1 MSRSWK
7 NISAVLATSAAL
19 TFGSPLVFAQDADAP
34 SQTAQESQDAAP
46 DDDATP
52 LDEEN
57 DGEKTQNDE
66 NDESNDETL
75 DQALEA
81 QLDADPKEM
90 SADDLLNLAT
100 ELKLSAANL
109 LDLSK
114 VIRLCEE
121 AQKKGL
127 DEVNAEFAKQL
138 LLSSRLDRGLG
149 VAQLFLNPELPLAQL
164 PRGWEELRDNAIG
177 DLQAALAETPEIP
190 LAQLALGRLLMLAEK
205 NDDAK
210 KAFDAALA
218 AQDLEVE
225 AKTLALLFRSE
236 LETSTREALTLL
248 EKGLEFAPEA
258 AQIRSRLAAQYLAAN
273 RPDAA
278 LEQIDKA
285 LELEPENADFKKLK
299 ANVLAKAGKVDE
311 ASALFDEATKDAGD
325 NILVQI
331 EKGQFLAALGRH
343 DEAIENF
350 TKLIEKFDA
359 PGLYYFRAV
368 LYLQA
373 QDYDKALADVNKAL
387 RLGMDVAPAT
397 RLKGVIYLQMEKYD
411 DAIRLFKQLR
421 RHVDHKDDAVAQ
433 IAYATAKKGLY
444 KSALKMLNDE
454 LEKNPESIDFLRT
467 LADMELMF
475 GHWEKAAEVY
485 ERILKLNPADSG
497 VLNNYAWLLAT
508 CPDEKLRDG
517 KRALEMAVSA
527 CEITF
532 YAEAHILSTLA
543 SAHAELGDFAKA
555 REWARKAVERGEK
568 EKHESLDNLKSE
580 LASYEENKP
589 WRETSEIVE
598 EVDEDAA
605 SQTDEKTDEDAAS
618 QEGEQTDED
627 AASQTDEKTDE
638 DAASQEGE
646 QTDED
651 AAESDAE

>member
-34 SQTAQESQDAAP
+34 AQTAQESQDAPSDDEIQLEEELDGDENAESE
-46 DDDATP
+46 DDDA
-52 LDEEN
+52 LDR
-57 DGEKTQNDE
+57 
-66 NDESNDETL
+66 
-75 DQALEA
+75 ALEA
-81 QLDADPKEM
+81 ELDGDPKEM
-90 SADDLLNLAT
+90 SAEDLLNLAT

-138 LLSSRLDRGLG
+138 LISSRLDRGLG
-149 VAQLFLNPELPLAQL
+149 VAQLFLNPELPIDQL

-177 DLQAALAETPEIP
+177 DLQAALVETPEIP

-210 KAFDAALA
+210 KAFDAAIA
-218 AQDLEVE
+218 AQDVEAE

-236 LETSTREALTLL
+236 LETSTLESLALL
-248 EKGLEFAPEA
+248 EKGIELAPEA
-258 AQIRSRLAAQYLAAN
+258 AEIRSRLAAQYLAAN

-285 LELEPENADFKKLK
+285 LELEPENVDFKKLK
-299 ANVLAKAGKVDE
+299 ANVLAEAGKVDE
-311 ASALFDEATKDAGD
+311 ARALFDEATKDAGD

-331 EKGQFLAALGRH
+331 EKGQFLAALGEH

-373 QDYDKALADVNKAL
+373 KDYDKALADVNKSL
-387 RLGMDVAPAT
+387 RQGMEVAPAT

-411 DAIRLFKQLR
+411 DAIRIFKQLR
-421 RHVDHKDDAVAQ
+421 RHVEHKDDAAAQ

-454 LEKNPESIDFLRT
+454 LAKKPESTDFLRT

-485 ERILKLNPADSG
+485 ERILKLNPTDSG

-508 CPDEKLRDG
+508 CPDDKLRDG

-543 SAHAELGDFAKA
+543 SAHAELGDFEKA
-555 REWARKAVERGEK
+555 REWARKAVELGEK

-580 LASYEENKP
+580 LASYEEDKP

-598 EVDEDAA
+598 EVEEDAA
-605 SQTDEKTDEDAAS
+605 SQEDDKTDEDAAS
-618 QEGEQTDED
+618 QEGE
-627 AASQTDEKTDE
+627 K
-638 DAASQEGE
+638 
-646 QTDED
+646 TDED

>member
-19 TFGSPLVFAQDADAP
+19 TFGSPLVFAQEADAP
-34 SQTAQESQDAAP
+34 AQTAQESQA
-46 DDDATP
+46 
-52 LDEEN
+52 DES
-57 DGEKTQNDE
+57 E
-66 NDESNDETL
+66 NDEIQLEEELDGDENAESDDDVAL

-81 QLDADPKEM
+81 QLDGDPKEM
-90 SADDLLNLAT
+90 SAEDLLNLAT

-149 VAQLFLNPELPLAQL
+149 VAQLFLNPELPIEQL
-164 PRGWEELRDNAIG
+164 PRGWETLRDNAIG

-190 LAQLALGRLLMLAEK
+190 LAQLALGRLFMLAEK

-210 KAFDAALA
+210 KAFDAAIA
-218 AQDLEVE
+218 SQDVEVE

-236 LETSTREALTLL
+236 LETSTLEALALL
-248 EKGLEFAPEA
+248 EKGIELAPEA
-258 AQIRSRLAAQYLAAN
+258 AEIRSRLAAQYRAAN

-299 ANVLAKAGKVDE
+299 ANVLAEAGKVDE
-311 ASALFDEATKDAGD
+311 ARALFDEATKDAGD

-331 EKGQFLAALGRH
+331 EKGQFLAALGEH

-359 PGLYYFRAV
+359 PGLYYFRSV

-373 QDYDKALADVNKAL
+373 KDYDKALADVNKSL
-387 RLGMDVAPAT
+387 RQGMDVATAT

-411 DAIRLFKQLR
+411 DAIRIFKQLR
-421 RHVDHKDDAVAQ
+421 RHVEHKDDAAAQ

-444 KSALKMLNDE
+444 KSALKMLNAE
-454 LEKNPESIDFLRT
+454 LEKQPESTDFLRT

-475 GHWEKAAEVY
+475 GHWGKAAKVY
-485 ERILKLNPADSG
+485 ERILKLNPTDSG

-508 CPDEKLRDG
+508 CPDDKLRDG

-543 SAHAELGDFAKA
+543 SAHAELGDFEKA
-555 REWARKAVERGEK
+555 REWARKAVELGEK

-580 LASYEENKP
+580 LASYEEDKP

-598 EVDEDAA
+598 EVEEDAA
-605 SQTDEKTDEDAAS
+605 SQTDEKTDDDAAS
-618 QEGEQTDED
+618 QEKE
-627 AASQTDEKTDE
+627 EK
-638 DAASQEGE
+638 A
-646 QTDED
+646 ED

>member
-19 TFGSPLVFAQDADAP
+19 TFGSPLVFAQEADAP
-34 SQTAQESQDAAP
+34 AQTAQESQA
-46 DDDATP
+46 
-52 LDEEN
+52 DES
-57 DGEKTQNDE
+57 E
-66 NDESNDETL
+66 NDEIQLEEELDDENAESDDDVAL

-81 QLDADPKEM
+81 QLDGDPKEM
-90 SADDLLNLAT
+90 SAEDLLNLAT

-149 VAQLFLNPELPLAQL
+149 VAQLFLNPELPIEQL
-164 PRGWEELRDNAIG
+164 PRGWETLRDNAIG

-190 LAQLALGRLLMLAEK
+190 LAQLALGRLFMLAEK

-210 KAFDAALA
+210 KAFDAAIA
-218 AQDLEVE
+218 SQDVEVE

-236 LETSTREALTLL
+236 LETSTLEALALL
-248 EKGLEFAPEA
+248 EKGIELAPEA
-258 AQIRSRLAAQYLAAN
+258 AEIRSRLAAQYLAAN

-299 ANVLAKAGKVDE
+299 ANVLAEAGKVDE
-311 ASALFDEATKDAGD
+311 ARALFDEATKDAGD

-331 EKGQFLAALGRH
+331 EKGQFLAALGEH

-359 PGLYYFRAV
+359 PGLYYFRSV

-373 QDYDKALADVNKAL
+373 KDYDKALADVNKSL
-387 RLGMDVAPAT
+387 RQGMDVATAT

-411 DAIRLFKQLR
+411 DAIRIFKQLR
-421 RHVDHKDDAVAQ
+421 RHVEHKDDAAAQ

-444 KSALKMLNDE
+444 KSALKMLNAE
-454 LEKNPESIDFLRT
+454 LEKQPESTDFLRT

-475 GHWEKAAEVY
+475 GHWGKAAEVY
-485 ERILKLNPADSG
+485 ERILKLNPTDSG

-508 CPDEKLRDG
+508 CPDDKLRDG

-532 YAEAHILSTLA
+532 YAEAYILSTLA
-543 SAHAELGDFAKA
+543 SAHAELGDFEKA
-555 REWARKAVERGEK
+555 REWARKAVELGEK

-580 LASYEENKP
+580 LASYEEDKP

-598 EVDEDAA
+598 EVEEDAA
-605 SQTDEKTDEDAAS
+605 SQTDEKTDDDAAS
-618 QEGEQTDED
+618 QEKE
-627 AASQTDEKTDE
+627 EK
-638 DAASQEGE
+638 A
-646 QTDED
+646 ED

>member
-1 MSRSWK
+1 MPRSWK

-19 TFGSPLVFAQDADAP
+19 TFASPLVFAQDADAP
-34 SQTAQESQDAAP
+34 TQTAQDSQDAP
-46 DDDATP
+46 SDDEIQLEEE
-52 LDEEN
+52 LDGEEN
-57 DGEKTQNDE
+57 A
-66 NDESNDETL
+66 ESSDNAAL

-81 QLDADPKEM
+81 ELEADPKEM
-90 SADDLLNLAT
+90 SAEDLLNLAT

-138 LLSSRLDRGLG
+138 LISSRLDRGLG
-149 VAQLFLNPELPLAQL
+149 VAQLFLNPELPIAQL

-177 DLQAALAETPEIP
+177 DLQAALVETPEIP

-218 AQDLEVE
+218 SEDVEAE

-236 LETSTREALTLL
+236 LETSTREALALL
-248 EKGLEFAPEA
+248 EKGIEFAPEA
-258 AQIRSRLAAQYLAAN
+258 AEIRSRLAAQYLAAN

-278 LEQIDKA
+278 LTQIDKA
-285 LELEPENADFKKLK
+285 LELEPENVDFKKLK
-299 ANVLAKAGKVDE
+299 ANVLAEAGKVDE
-311 ASALFDEATKDAGD
+311 ARALFDEATKDAGD

-350 TKLIEKFDA
+350 TKMIEKFDA

-373 QDYDKALADVNKAL
+373 KDYDKALADVNKSL
-387 RLGMDVAPAT
+387 RQGMDVATAT

-411 DAIRLFKQLR
+411 DAIRIFKQLR
-421 RHVDHKDDAVAQ
+421 RHVDHKDDAAAQ

-444 KSALKMLNDE
+444 QSALKMLNAE
-454 LEKNPESIDFLRT
+454 LEKKPESTDFLRT

-475 GHWEKAAEVY
+475 GHWKKAAEVY
-485 ERILKLNPADSG
+485 ERILKLNPTDSG

-508 CPDEKLRDG
+508 CPDDEIRDG

-543 SAHAELGDFAKA
+543 SAHAELGDFEKA
-555 REWARKAVERGEK
+555 REWARKAVELGEK
-568 EKHESLDNLKSE
+568 EKHESLENLKSE
-580 LASYEENKP
+580 LASYEEDKP

-598 EVDEDAA
+598 EVE
-605 SQTDEKTDEDAAS
+605 EDAAS
-618 QEGEQTDED
+618 QEDDETD
-627 AASQTDEKTDE
+627 
-638 DAASQEGE
+638 DAASQEQE
-646 QTDED
+646 EK
-651 AAESDAE
+651 AEEVVESDAE

>member
-19 TFGSPLVFAQDADAP
+19 TFGSPLVFAQEADAP
-34 SQTAQESQDAAP
+34 AQTAQESQNADEIDGDKNAEPQDAGA
-46 DDDATP
+46 
-52 LDEEN
+52 
-57 DGEKTQNDE
+57 
-66 NDESNDETL
+66 L

-81 QLDADPKEM
+81 ELDADPKEM
-90 SADDLLNLAT
+90 SAEDLLNLAT
-100 ELKLSAANL
+100 ELKLSASNL

-138 LLSSRLDRGLG
+138 LISSRLDRGLG
-149 VAQLFLNPELPLAQL
+149 VAQLFLNPELPIAQL

-190 LAQLALGRLLMLAEK
+190 LAQLALGRLLALADK

-218 AQDLEVE
+218 SPDLEAE
-225 AKTLALLFRSE
+225 AKKLALLFRSE
-236 LETSTREALTLL
+236 LETSTLEALALL

-258 AQIRSRLAAQYLAAN
+258 AEIRSRLAARYLAAN

-278 LEQIDKA
+278 LAQIDKA

-299 ANVLAKAGKVDE
+299 ANVLAEAGKVDE
-311 ASALFDEATKDAGD
+311 ARALFDEATKDAGD

-331 EKGQFLAALGRH
+331 EKGQFLAALGKH

-373 QDYDKALADVNKAL
+373 KDYDKALSDVNKSL
-387 RLGMDVAPAT
+387 RQGMDVATAT

-411 DAIRLFKQLR
+411 DAIRIFKQLR
-421 RHVDHKDDAVAQ
+421 RHVDHRDDAVAQ

-444 KSALKMLNDE
+444 KSSLKMLNDE
-454 LEKNPESIDFLRT
+454 LEKKPESTEFLRT

-508 CPDEKLRDG
+508 CPDDKLRDG

-543 SAHAELGDFAKA
+543 SAHAELGDFEKA
-555 REWARKAVERGEK
+555 REWAQKAVELGEK
-568 EKHESLDNLKSE
+568 EKHESLDNLKAE
-580 LASYEENKP
+580 LASYQEDKP

-605 SQTDEKTDEDAAS
+605 SQTKSTDDKVEADDAAS
-618 QEGEQTDED
+618 QEENDEPE
-627 AASQTDEKTDE
+627 EKAE
-638 DAASQEGE
+638 EP
-646 QTDED
+646 
-651 AAESDAE
+651 AESDAE

>member
-19 TFGSPLVFAQDADAP
+19 TFGSPLVFAQEADAP
-34 SQTAQESQDAAP
+34 AQTAQESQA
-46 DDDATP
+46 
-52 LDEEN
+52 DES
-57 DGEKTQNDE
+57 E
-66 NDESNDETL
+66 NDEIQLEEELDGDENAESDDDGAL

-81 QLDADPKEM
+81 QLDGDPKEM
-90 SADDLLNLAT
+90 SAEDLLNLAT

-149 VAQLFLNPELPLAQL
+149 VAQLFLNPELPIDQL
-164 PRGWEELRDNAIG
+164 PRGWETLRDNAIG

-190 LAQLALGRLLMLAEK
+190 LAQLALGRLFMLAEK

-218 AQDLEVE
+218 SQDVEVE

-236 LETSTREALTLL
+236 LETSTLEALALL
-248 EKGLEFAPEA
+248 EKGIELAPEA
-258 AQIRSRLAAQYLAAN
+258 AEIRSRLAAQYLAAN

-299 ANVLAKAGKVDE
+299 ANVLAEAGKVDE
-311 ASALFDEATKDAGD
+311 ARALFDEATKDAGD

-331 EKGQFLAALGRH
+331 EKGQFLAALGEH

-359 PGLYYFRAV
+359 PGLYYFRSV

-373 QDYDKALADVNKAL
+373 KDYDKALADVNKSL
-387 RLGMDVAPAT
+387 RQGMDVATAT

-411 DAIRLFKQLR
+411 DAIRIFKQLR
-421 RHVDHKDDAVAQ
+421 RHVEHKDDAAAQ

-444 KSALKMLNDE
+444 KSALKMLNAE
-454 LEKNPESIDFLRT
+454 LEKQPESTDFLRT

-485 ERILKLNPADSG
+485 ERILKLNPTDSG

-508 CPDEKLRDG
+508 CPDDKLRDG

-543 SAHAELGDFAKA
+543 SAHAELGDFEKA
-555 REWARKAVERGEK
+555 REWARKAVELGEK

-580 LASYEENKP
+580 LAAYEEDKP

-605 SQTDEKTDEDAAS
+605 SQTDEKNDDDAAS
-618 QEGEQTDED
+618 QEKE
-627 AASQTDEKTDE
+627 EK
-638 DAASQEGE
+638 
-646 QTDED
+646 
-651 AAESDAE
+651 AEEVAEFDAE

>member
-1 MSRSWK
+1 MTRSWK

-34 SQTAQESQDAAP
+34 AQTAQESQESQ
-46 DDDATP
+46 DDEIQF
-52 LDEEN
+52 DEEL
-57 DGEKTQNDE
+57 DAE
-66 NDESNDETL
+66 NAKSQDDLAL

-81 QLDADPKEM
+81 ELDANPKEM
-90 SADDLLNLAT
+90 AAEDLLNLAT

-138 LLSSRLDRGLG
+138 LISSRLDRGLG
-149 VAQLFLNPELPLAQL
+149 VAQLFLNPELPIAQL
-164 PRGWEELRDNAIG
+164 PRGWENLRDNAIG
-177 DLQAALAETPEIP
+177 DLQAALAESPEIP
-190 LAQLALGRLLMLAEK
+190 LAQLALGRLLALADK

-218 AQDLEVE
+218 SPELEVE
-225 AKTLALLFRSE
+225 AKTLALLFRAE
-236 LETSTREALTLL
+236 LETSSLEALTLL
-248 EKGLEFAPEA
+248 EKGLEFAPDA
-258 AQIRSRLAAQYLAAN
+258 AEIRSRLAAQYLAVN

-278 LEQIDKA
+278 LAQIDKA
-285 LELEPENADFKKLK
+285 LELAPENADFKKLK
-299 ANVLAKAGKVDE
+299 ANILAKAGKADE
-311 ASALFDEATKDAGD
+311 ATALFDEATKDAGD
-325 NILVQI
+325 NLLVQI
-331 EKGQFLAALGRH
+331 EKGQFLATLGRH

-373 QDYDKALADVNKAL
+373 KDYDKALADVNKSLRQGMEVAL
-387 RLGMDVAPAT
+387 AT

-411 DAIRLFKQLR
+411 DAIRIFKQLR
-421 RHVDHKDDAVAQ
+421 RHVEHKDDAAAQ

-454 LEKNPESIDFLRT
+454 LAKKPESTDFLRT

-485 ERILKLNPADSG
+485 ERILKLNPVDSG

-508 CPDEKLRDG
+508 CPDDKIRDG

-543 SAHAELGDFAKA
+543 SAHAELGDFEKA
-555 REWARKAVERGEK
+555 REWARKAVELGEK

-580 LASYEENKP
+580 LASYEEDKP

-605 SQTDEKTDEDAAS
+605 SQTDEKTDD
-618 QEGEQTDED
+618 
-627 AASQTDEKTDE
+627 

>member
-1 MSRSWK
+1 MTRSWK

-34 SQTAQESQDAAP
+34 AQAAQESQETPA
-46 DDDATP
+46 DDEIQLEED
-52 LDEEN
+52 LD
-57 DGEKTQNDE
+57 GA
-66 NDESNDETL
+66 ESEDDVAL
-75 DQALEA
+75 DQALKAE
-81 QLDADPKEM
+81 LDADPKEM
-90 SADDLLNLAT
+90 SAEDLLNLAT

-127 DEVNAEFAKQL
+127 DDVNAEFAKQL
-138 LLSSRLDRGLG
+138 LISSRLDRGLG
-149 VAQLFLNPELPLAQL
+149 VAQLFLNPELPIAQL
-164 PRGWEELRDNAIG
+164 PRGWENLRDNAIG
-177 DLQAALAETPEIP
+177 DLQAALAESSDIP
-190 LAQLALGRLLMLAEK
+190 LAQLALGRLLALAEK

-210 KAFDAALA
+210 KAFDAAIA
-218 AQDLEVE
+218 ASDLEPE
-225 AKTLALLFRSE
+225 AKTLALLFRAE
-236 LETSTREALTLL
+236 LETSTREALAFL

-258 AQIRSRLAAQYLAAN
+258 AEIRSRLAAQYLAAN

-278 LEQIDKA
+278 LAQIDKA
-285 LELEPENADFKKLK
+285 LELEPENVDFKKLK
-299 ANVLAKAGKVDE
+299 ANVLAEAGKVDE
-311 ASALFDEATKDAGD
+311 ATALFDEATKDAGD

-331 EKGQFLAALGRH
+331 EKGQFLATLGRH

-350 TKLIEKFDA
+350 TKLIEKFGA

-373 QDYDKALADVNKAL
+373 KDYDKALADVNKSL
-387 RLGMDVAPAT
+387 REGMDVATAT

-411 DAIRLFKQLR
+411 DAIRIFKQLR
-421 RHVDHKDDAVAQ
+421 RHIEHKDDAAAQ

-444 KSALKMLNDE
+444 KSALKMLNEE
-454 LEKNPESIDFLRT
+454 LEKKPESTEFLRT

-508 CPDEKLRDG
+508 CPDDARRDG
-517 KRALEMAVSA
+517 KRALETALSA
-527 CEITF
+527 CKITF

-543 SAHAELGDFAKA
+543 AAYAEVGDFEKA
-555 REWARKAVERGEK
+555 REWARKAVELGEK
-568 EKHESLDNLKSE
+568 EKHESLDNLKAE
-580 LASYEENKP
+580 LASYEEDKP

-605 SQTDEKTDEDAAS
+605 SQEENADQEEKAEES
-618 QEGEQTDED
+618 V
-627 AASQTDEKTDE
+627 
-638 DAASQEGE
+638 
-646 QTDED
+646 
-651 AAESDAE
+651 ESDAE

>member
-19 TFGSPLVFAQDADAP
+19 TFGSPLVFAQEADAP
-34 SQTAQESQDAAP
+34 AQTAQESQA
-46 DDDATP
+46 
-52 LDEEN
+52 DES
-57 DGEKTQNDE
+57 E
-66 NDESNDETL
+66 NDEIQLEEELDGDENAESSDDDVAL

-90 SADDLLNLAT
+90 SAEDLLNLAT

-149 VAQLFLNPELPLAQL
+149 VAQLFLNPELPIDQL
-164 PRGWEELRDNAIG
+164 PRGWETLRDNAIG
-177 DLQAALAETPEIP
+177 DLQAALTETPEIP

-210 KAFDAALA
+210 KAFDAAIA
-218 AQDLEVE
+218 SQDVEVE

-236 LETSTREALTLL
+236 LETSTREALALL
-248 EKGLEFAPEA
+248 EKGIELAPEA
-258 AQIRSRLAAQYLAAN
+258 AEIRSRLAAQYLAAN

-285 LELEPENADFKKLK
+285 LEIEPENVDFKKLK
-299 ANVLAKAGKVDE
+299 ANVLAEAGKVDE
-311 ASALFDEATKDAGD
+311 ARALFDEATKDAGD

-331 EKGQFLAALGRH
+331 EKGQFLAALGKH

-373 QDYDKALADVNKAL
+373 KDYDKALADVNKSL
-387 RLGMDVAPAT
+387 RQGMDVPTAT

-411 DAIRLFKQLR
+411 DAIRIFKQLR
-421 RHVDHKDDAVAQ
+421 RHVEHKDDAAAQ

-454 LEKNPESIDFLRT
+454 LAKKPESTDFLRT

-485 ERILKLNPADSG
+485 ERILKLNPTDSG

-508 CPDEKLRDG
+508 CPDDKLRDG

-543 SAHAELGDFAKA
+543 SAHAELGDFEKA
-555 REWARKAVERGEK
+555 REWARKAVELGEK

-580 LASYEENKP
+580 LASYEEDKP

-598 EVDEDAA
+598 EVE
-605 SQTDEKTDEDAAS
+605 EDAAS
-618 QEGEQTDED
+618 QEGE
-627 AASQTDEKTDE
+627 KTD
-638 DAASQEGE
+638 DAASQEKE
-646 QTDED
+646 EK
-651 AAESDAE
+651 AEEVAESDAE

>member
-19 TFGSPLVFAQDADAP
+19 TFGSPLVFAQEADAP
-34 SQTAQESQDAAP
+34 AQTAQESQA
-46 DDDATP
+46 
-52 LDEEN
+52 DES
-57 DGEKTQNDE
+57 E
-66 NDESNDETL
+66 NDEIQLEEELDGDENAESDDDGAL

-81 QLDADPKEM
+81 QLDGDPKEM
-90 SADDLLNLAT
+90 SAEDLLNLAT

-149 VAQLFLNPELPLAQL
+149 VAQLFLNPELPIDQL
-164 PRGWEELRDNAIG
+164 PRGWETLRDNAIG

-190 LAQLALGRLLMLAEK
+190 LAQLALGRLFMLAEK

-218 AQDLEVE
+218 SQDVEVE

-236 LETSTREALTLL
+236 LETSTLEALALL
-248 EKGLEFAPEA
+248 EKGIELAPEA
-258 AQIRSRLAAQYLAAN
+258 AEIRSRLAAQYLAAN

-299 ANVLAKAGKVDE
+299 ANVLAEAGKVDE
-311 ASALFDEATKDAGD
+311 ARALFDEATKDAGD

-331 EKGQFLAALGRH
+331 EKGQFLAALGEH

-359 PGLYYFRAV
+359 PGLYYFRSV

-373 QDYDKALADVNKAL
+373 KDYDKALADVNKSL
-387 RLGMDVAPAT
+387 RQGMDVATAT

-411 DAIRLFKQLR
+411 DAIRIFKKLR
-421 RHVDHKDDAVAQ
+421 RHVEHKDDAAAQ

-444 KSALKMLNDE
+444 KSALKMLNAE
-454 LEKNPESIDFLRT
+454 LEKKPESTDFLRT

-485 ERILKLNPADSG
+485 ERILKLNPTDSG

-508 CPDEKLRDG
+508 CPDDKLRDG

-543 SAHAELGDFAKA
+543 SAHAELGDFEKA
-555 REWARKAVERGEK
+555 REWARKAVELGEK

-580 LASYEENKP
+580 LAAYEEDKP

-605 SQTDEKTDEDAAS
+605 SQTEEKTDDDAAS
-618 QEGEQTDED
+618 QEKE
-627 AASQTDEKTDE
+627 EKAE
-638 DAASQEGE
+638 EV
-646 QTDED
+646 
-651 AAESDAE
+651 AESDAE

>member
-1 MSRSWK
+1 MTRSWK

-34 SQTAQESQDAAP
+34 AQTAQESQESQ
-46 DDDATP
+46 DDEIQF
-52 LDEEN
+52 DEEL
-57 DGEKTQNDE
+57 DAE
-66 NDESNDETL
+66 NAKSQDDLAL

-81 QLDADPKEM
+81 ELDANPKEM
-90 SADDLLNLAT
+90 AAEDLLNLAT

-138 LLSSRLDRGLG
+138 LISSRLDRGLG
-149 VAQLFLNPELPLAQL
+149 VAQLFLNPELPIAQL
-164 PRGWEELRDNAIG
+164 PRGWENLRDNAIG
-177 DLQAALAETPEIP
+177 DLQAALAESPEIP
-190 LAQLALGRLLMLAEK
+190 LAQLALGRLLALADK

-218 AQDLEVE
+218 
-225 AKTLALLFRSE
+225 
-236 LETSTREALTLL
+236 
-248 EKGLEFAPEA
+248 
-258 AQIRSRLAAQYLAAN
+258 
-273 RPDAA
+273 
-278 LEQIDKA
+278 QIDKA
-285 LELEPENADFKKLK
+285 LELAPENADFKKLK
-299 ANVLAKAGKVDE
+299 ANILAKAGKADE
-311 ASALFDEATKDAGD
+311 ATALFDEATKDAGD
-325 NILVQI
+325 NLLVQI
-331 EKGQFLAALGRH
+331 EKGQFLATLGRH

-373 QDYDKALADVNKAL
+373 KDYDKALADVNKSL
-387 RLGMDVAPAT
+387 RQGMEVATAT
-397 RLKGVIYLQMEKYD
+397 RLNGVVYLQMEKYD
-411 DAIRLFKQLR
+411 DAIRVFKQLR
-421 RHVDHKDDAVAQ
+421 RHVDHRDDAAAQ

-444 KSALKMLNDE
+444 KSALQMLNAE
-454 LEKNPESIDFLRT
+454 LEKKPESTEFLRT

-485 ERILKLNPADSG
+485 ERLLKLNPADSG

-508 CPDEKLRDG
+508 CPDDKLRDG
-517 KRALEMAVSA
+517 KRALETALSA

-543 SAHAELGDFAKA
+543 AAYAEVGDFEKA
-555 REWARKAVERGEK
+555 REWARKSVELGEK
-568 EKHESLDNLKSE
+568 EQHESLDNLKSE
-580 LASYEENKP
+580 LASYEEDKP
-589 WRETSEIVE
+589 WRETSEIIA

-605 SQTDEKTDEDAAS
+605 SQTDEKAVEN
-618 QEGEQTDED
+618 
-627 AASQTDEKTDE
+627 
-638 DAASQEGE
+638 
-646 QTDED
+646 
-651 AAESDAE
+651 AESEEQEEKAEDVAESNAE

>member
-19 TFGSPLVFAQDADAP
+19 TFGSPFVFAQDADTPA
-34 SQTAQESQDAAP
+34 QTAQESQDAP
-46 DDDATP
+46 DADDEIQLEEE
-52 LDEEN
+52 LDG
-57 DGEKTQNDE
+57 DKKA
-66 NDESNDETL
+66 ESQDDVAL

-81 QLDADPKEM
+81 ELDADPKEM
-90 SADDLLNLAT
+90 SAEDLLNLAT

-149 VAQLFLNPELPLAQL
+149 VAQLFLNPELPIAQL

-373 QDYDKALADVNKAL
+373 KDYDKALADVNKSL
-387 RLGMDVAPAT
+387 RQGMDVATAT

-411 DAIRLFKQLR
+411 DAIRIFKQLR
-421 RHVDHKDDAVAQ
+421 RHVDHRDDAAAQ

-454 LEKNPESIDFLRT
+454 LAKKPESTDFLRT

-508 CPDEKLRDG
+508 CPDDKFRDG

-543 SAHAELGDFAKA
+543 SAHAELGDFEKA
-555 REWARKAVERGEK
+555 REWARKAVELGEK

-580 LASYEENKP
+580 LASYEEDKP

-605 SQTDEKTDEDAAS
+605 SQTDVETDENAAS
-618 QEGEQTDED
+618 EEQE
-627 AASQTDEKTDE
+627 EKAE
-638 DAASQEGE
+638 EV
-646 QTDED
+646 
-651 AAESDAE
+651 AESDAK

>member
-19 TFGSPLVFAQDADAP
+19 TFGSPFVFAQDADVP
-34 SQTAQESQDAAP
+34 TQTAQESQETPSDDEIQSEEEP
-46 DDDATP
+46 DGDD
-52 LDEEN
+52 
-57 DGEKTQNDE
+57 EKTDE
-66 NDESNDETL
+66 TDASDNQTL

-90 SADDLLNLAT
+90 SAEDLLNLAT

-138 LLSSRLDRGLG
+138 VLSSRLDRGLG
-149 VAQLFLNPELPLAQL
+149 VAQLFLNPELPIDQL

-190 LAQLALGRLLMLAEK
+190 LAQLALGRLLALADK
-205 NDDAK
+205 TDDAK
-210 KAFDAALA
+210 KAFDAALEA
-218 AQDLEVE
+218 PDLEVE

-236 LETSTREALTLL
+236 LETSTREALALL
-248 EKGLEFAPEA
+248 ERGLEFAPEA
-258 AQIRSRLAAQYLAAN
+258 AEIRSRLAAQYLAAN

-285 LELEPENADFKKLK
+285 LSLEPENVDFKKLK
-299 ANVLAKAGKVDE
+299 ANILAEAGKVDE
-311 ASALFDEATKDAGD
+311 ARALFDEATKDAGD

-331 EKGQFLAALGRH
+331 EKGQFLAALGKH

-373 QDYDKALADVNKAL
+373 KDYDKALADVNKSL
-387 RLGMDVAPAT
+387 RQGMDVATAT

-411 DAIRLFKQLR
+411 DAIRIFKQLR
-421 RHVDHKDDAVAQ
+421 RHVEHKDDAVAQ

-444 KSALKMLNDE
+444 KSALKMLNAE
-454 LEKNPESIDFLRT
+454 LEKKPESIDFLRT

-508 CPDEKLRDG
+508 CPDDKLRDG

-543 SAHAELGDFAKA
+543 SAHAELGDFEKA
-555 REWARKAVERGEK
+555 REWARKAVELGEK

-580 LASYEENKP
+580 LASYEEDKP

-605 SQTDEKTDEDAAS
+605 SQTDEKTDENAES
-618 QEGEQTDED
+618 EEQE
-627 AASQTDEKTDE
+627 EKTE
-638 DAASQEGE
+638 EV
-646 QTDED
+646 
-651 AAESDAE
+651 AESDAE

>member
-19 TFGSPLVFAQDADAP
+19 AFGSPLAFAQETDAP
-34 SQTAQESQDAAP
+34 TEAAQESQDGEIQ
-46 DDDATP
+46 
-52 LDEEN
+52 LEEEI
-57 DGEKTQNDE
+57 DGEESE
-66 NDESNDETL
+66 NADSDADAL

-81 QLDADPKEM
+81 ELDADPKEM
-90 SADDLLNLAT
+90 SAEDLLNLAT

-127 DEVNAEFAKQL
+127 DDVNAEFAKQL

-149 VAQLFLNPELPLAQL
+149 VAQLFMNPELPINQL
-164 PRGWEELRDNAIG
+164 PRGWENLRDNAIG
-177 DLQAALAETPEIP
+177 DLQAALAESPDVP
-190 LAQLALGRLLMLAEK
+190 LAQLALGRLFMLAEK
-205 NDDAK
+205 NDEAK
-210 KAFDAALA
+210 KAFDAALESPDA
-218 AQDLEVE
+218 EIE
-225 AKTLALLFRSE
+225 AKTLALTFRAA
-236 LETSTREALTLL
+236 LETSTLESIALL
-248 EKGLEFAPEA
+248 EKGIELAPEA
-258 AQIRSRLAAQYLAAN
+258 ARIRSQLAAQYLAA
-273 RPDAA
+273 RRLDAA

-299 ANVLAKAGKVDE
+299 ANALAEAGKVDE
-311 ASALFDEATKDAGD
+311 ATALFDEATKDAGD

-331 EKGQFLAALGRH
+331 EKGQFLAALGKH
-343 DEAIENF
+343 DEAIANF

-373 QDYDKALADVNKAL
+373 KDYEKALADVNKSL
-387 RLGMDVAPAT
+387 RQGMDVATAT
-397 RLKGVIYLQMEKYD
+397 RLKGVIYLQTEKYD
-411 DAIRLFKQLR
+411 DAIRVFKQLR
-421 RHVDHKDDAVAQ
+421 RHVEHRDDAVAQ

-444 KSALKMLNDE
+444 KSASKMLNDE
-454 LEKNPESIDFLRT
+454 LAKKPESTEFLRT

-475 GHWEKAAEVY
+475 GHWEKAAEIY
-485 ERILKLNPADSG
+485 ERILKLNPTDSG

-508 CPDEKLRDG
+508 CPDDKLRDG

-543 SAHAELGDFAKA
+543 SAHAELGDFEKA
-555 REWARKAVERGEK
+555 REWARKSVELGEK
-568 EKHESLDNLKSE
+568 ERHESLDSLKAE
-580 LASYEENKP
+580 LASYEEDKP

-605 SQTDEKTDEDAAS
+605 SQTEAA
-618 QEGEQTDED
+618 
-627 AASQTDEKTDE
+627 
-638 DAASQEGE
+638 
-646 QTDED
+646 
-651 AAESDAE
+651 DAEEKADDAE

>member
-1 MSRSWK
+1 MTRSWK

-19 TFGSPLVFAQDADAP
+19 TFGSPLVYAQDADAP
-34 SQTAQESQDAAP
+34 AQTAQESQDA
-46 DDDATP
+46 DEIQLEEELDGDDA
-52 LDEEN
+52 DEVAI
-57 DGEKTQNDE
+57 DR
-66 NDESNDETL
+66 
-75 DQALEA
+75 ALEA
-81 QLDADPKEM
+81 ELDADPKEM
-90 SADDLLNLAT
+90 SAEDLLNLAT

-138 LLSSRLDRGLG
+138 LISSRLDRGLG
-149 VAQLFLNPELPLAQL
+149 VAQLFLNPELPIAQL

-177 DLQAALAETPEIP
+177 DLQAALAESPDIP
-190 LAQLALGRLLMLAEK
+190 LAQLALGRLLALAEK

-218 AQDLEVE
+218 ADDLEAE
-225 AKTLALLFRSE
+225 AKTLALLFRAE
-236 LETSTREALTLL
+236 LETSTREALALL
-248 EKGLEFAPEA
+248 EKGLEYAPEA
-258 AQIRSRLAAQYLAAN
+258 AEIRSRLAAQYLAVN

-278 LEQIDKA
+278 LAQIVKA

-299 ANVLAKAGKVDE
+299 ANVLAEAGKVDE
-311 ASALFDEATKDAGD
+311 ARALFDEATKDAGD
-325 NILVQI
+325 NLLVQI
-331 EKGQFLAALGRH
+331 EKGQFLAAIGRH

-350 TKLIEKFDA
+350 TKLIEKFGA

-373 QDYDKALADVNKAL
+373 KDYDKALADVNKSL
-387 RLGMDVAPAT
+387 REGMDVATAT
-397 RLKGVIYLQMEKYD
+397 RLKGVIYLQTEKYD
-411 DAIRLFKQLR
+411 DAIRVFKQLR
-421 RHVDHKDDAVAQ
+421 RHVDHRDDAAAQ
-433 IAYATAKKGLY
+433 IAYATAKKGFY
-444 KSALKMLNDE
+444 KSALKMLNAE
-454 LEKNPESIDFLRT
+454 LEKKPESADFLRT

-485 ERILKLNPADSG
+485 ERILKSNPADSG

-508 CPDEKLRDG
+508 CPDDARRDG
-517 KRALEMAVSA
+517 KRALETALSA

-543 SAHAELGDFAKA
+543 AAYAEVGDFEKA
-555 REWARKAVERGEK
+555 REWARKAVELGEK
-568 EKHESLDNLKSE
+568 EKHESLDNLKAE
-580 LASYEENKP
+580 LASYEEDKP

-605 SQTDEKTDEDAAS
+605 SQEENADA
-618 QEGEQTDED
+618 EEQAE
-627 AASQTDEKTDE
+627 E
-638 DAASQEGE
+638 
-646 QTDED
+646 